1 MIELLTSALIEDLLV
16 FLKEHRDFFSL
27 DQKNRLSLAQ
37 KAFGDLSISSYL
49 STATEDEF
57 VKDLKSVLR
66 FLKSQPDD
74 HRSGILTALASSLL
88 GDFASKF
95 DKIGRAFFALADA
108 DKKVFLSKLFP
119 QPSRFQKSL
128 IDYLAVYSPAEIA
141 ETIIVF
147 LRGLYGQESSRIIIQ
162 SPLECEESTK
172 AEIRK
177 YFSQSHPR
185 SFVTF
190 NVNLQL
196 IGGIRFFVDGKVD
209 DLSWFSKVQ
218 QLHALAAHR

>member
-1 MIELLTSALIEDLLV
+1 MIEILTSALIEDLLL
-16 FLKEHRDFFSL
+16 FLKGHRDFFSL
-27 DQKNRLSLAQ
+27 DQKKRLALAE
-37 KAFGDLSISSYL
+37 KAFGDHSLSSYL
-49 STATEDEF
+49 AGASEDGF
-57 VKDLKSVLR
+57 VKDLTSALR

-88 GDFASKF
+88 SDFTAKF
-95 DKIGRAFFALADA
+95 DQIGRAFFALADA
-108 DKKVFLSKLFP
+108 DKKVFLTKLFP
-119 QPSRFQKSL
+119 HQNHFHQSL
-128 IDYLAVYSPAEIA
+128 TDYLAVYSPAEIA

-177 YFSQSHPR
+177 YFSKSHPK